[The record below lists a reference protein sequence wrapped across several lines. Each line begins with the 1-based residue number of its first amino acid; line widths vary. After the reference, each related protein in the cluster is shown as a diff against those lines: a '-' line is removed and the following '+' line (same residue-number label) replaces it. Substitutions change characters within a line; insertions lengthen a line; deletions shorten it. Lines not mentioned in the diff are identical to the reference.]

1 MARGPRLTCH
11 TPPTAFH
18 PIKPSYPFPCSMLVH
33 LWMYITLNVL
43 NVKIAP
49 KLSSIRLLE
58 IRRPCNVSGYSSYS
72 ETRTDPLRFYIGL
85 FPVFIFIYIYIY
97 IFVIGSMISNFQNFR
112 LYIRHMSGIFFDII
126 DSIMPI
132 LQNYEIVQ

>member
-18 PIKPSYPFPCSMLVH
+18 PIKPSYPFPYSMLVH

-49 KLSSIRLLE
+49 KLSSVFLREIQRDLATFQVIHHNLKLE
-58 IRRPCNVSGYSSYS
+58 L
-72 ETRTDPLRFYIGL
+72 TL
-85 FPVFIFIYIYIY
+85 
-97 IFVIGSMISNFQNFR
+97 
-112 LYIRHMSGIFFDII
+112 
-126 DSIMPI
+126 
-132 LQNYEIVQ
+132 